1 MFYQIMRSQEN
12 DIISATNEIVETQV
26 AAKRYYNY
34 SQRAIK
40 KTTIRVHY
48 TTETT
53 PNLTV
58 TLMNF
63 QKAGFT
69 LTIYEHF
76 I

>member
-40 KTTIRVHY
+40 NTTIRVHY